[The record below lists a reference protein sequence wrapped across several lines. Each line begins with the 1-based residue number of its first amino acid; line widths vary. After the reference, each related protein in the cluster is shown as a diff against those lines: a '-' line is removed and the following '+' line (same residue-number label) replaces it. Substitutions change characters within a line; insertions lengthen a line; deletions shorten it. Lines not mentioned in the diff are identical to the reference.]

1 MEDHRSS
8 GILLAVSSLP
18 GPYGIGSL
26 GGPARRFVDFLAEA
40 GQHYWQILPLVP
52 PGDGS
57 SPYMSPSAFAGNP
70 YLIDLDE
77 LAAEGLLTP
86 QELDGARWPD
96 PDRVD
101 YDHLAQTRIPL
112 LRKAWERSQTAY
124 LQSDAPD
131 LPWLED
137 YCTFAALHDR
147 YQAPFWQWPEDA
159 PPPEPEEI
167 DFHRFLQETFYR
179 QWMAL
184 KKYASRR
191 CIRIMGDI
199 PFYLSPDSV
208 QMWRQPELFQLD
220 G

>member
-96 PDRVD
+96 PDRVG
-101 YDHLAQTRIPL
+101 
-112 LRKAWERSQTAY
+112 LRPSG
-124 LQSDAPD
+124 PD
-131 LPWLED
+131 PYPPAAEGLGTLPN
-137 YCTFAALHDR
+137 R
-147 YQAPFWQWPEDA
+147 
-159 PPPEPEEI
+159 PPP
-167 DFHRFLQETFYR
+167 
-179 QWMAL
+179 
-184 KKYASRR
+184 
-191 CIRIMGDI
+191 
-199 PFYLSPDSV
+199 V
-208 QMWRQPELFQLD
+208 
-220 G
+220 

>member
-86 QELDGARWPD
+86 QELDGAC
-96 PDRVD
+96 
-101 YDHLAQTRIPL
+101 L
-112 LRKAWERSQTAY
+112 LYT
-124 LQSDAPD
+124 
-131 LPWLED
+131 
-137 YCTFAALHDR
+137 
-147 YQAPFWQWPEDA
+147 
-159 PPPEPEEI
+159 
-167 DFHRFLQETFYR
+167 
-179 QWMAL
+179 
-184 KKYASRR
+184 SR
-191 CIRIMGDI
+191 C
-199 PFYLSPDSV
+199 V
-208 QMWRQPELFQLD
+208 
-220 G
+220 

>member
-1 MEDHRSS
+1 MNGNIAQFSLSFPFLLWYNAHKATPQHMHGPAGHQRGLTYSRLG
-8 GILLAVSSLP
+8 GIVSWKIIVPAASCWPVSSLP

-26 GGPARRFVDFLAEA
+26 GGPSRRFVDFLAEA

-112 LRKAWERSQTAY
+112 LQKAWERSQTAH

-137 YCTFAALHDR
+137 YCTFASLHDR

-159 PPPEPEEI
+159 PPPEPG
-167 DFHRFLQETFYR
+167 
-179 QWMAL
+179 
-184 KKYASRR
+184 
-191 CIRIMGDI
+191 GD
-199 PFYLSPDSV
+199 
-208 QMWRQPELFQLD
+208 
-220 G
+220 